1 MKLSEQIDENIKS
14 CMKKDDKLS
23 LSVLRGLKNAL
34 TNASLQTGNI
44 SAKLS
49 DDKILGIIRKQ
60 ISQREDS
67 IFQFE
72 KGNRNDLAE
81 REKSEIQILKTF
93 LPPEMSSEELD
104 KIVEEAM
111 LFVPINATSKKDFG
125 KVLQKAM
132 ELSNNNADKKLLAA
146 KINNLLN

>member
-34 TNASLQTGNI
+34 TNAALQSGNI
-44 SAKLS
+44 SAELS
-49 DDKILGIIRKQ
+49 SDKILAIIRKQ

-67 IFQFE
+67 ILQFQ
-72 KGNRNDLAE
+72 KGNRMDLAE
-81 REKSEIQILKTF
+81 KERSEILILKTF
-93 LPPEMSSEELD
+93 LPPEMSNEELD
-104 KIVEEAM
+104 RIVEKAIDH
-111 LFVPINATSKKDFG
+111 FQATSKRDFG

-132 ELSNNNADKKLLAA
+132 ELSNNSADKKSLAA
-146 KINNLLN
+146 KINNFLK

>member
-1 MKLSEQIDENIKS
+1 MKLSEQIDENIKI
-14 CMKKDDKLS
+14 CMKNDDKLS

-34 TNASLQTGNI
+34 TNASLQSGNI

-49 DDKILGIIRKQ
+49 DDQILGIIRKQ

-72 KGNRNDLAE
+72 KGNRTDLAE
-81 REKSEIQILKTF
+81 KEKSEIQILKTF
-93 LPPEMSSEELD
+93 LPPEMSNEELD
-104 KIVEEAM
+104 RILNEAM
-111 LFVPINATSKKDFG
+111 LFVNATSKKDFG

-132 ELSNNNADKKLLAA
+132 ELSNNNADKKILAA
-146 KINNLLN
+146 KINNLLK

>member
-1 MKLSEQIDENIKS
+1 MKLSEQIDENIKT
-14 CMKKDDKLS
+14 CMKGNDKLS

-34 TNASLQTGNI
+34 TNASLQSGNI
-44 SAKLS
+44 SAELS

-67 IFQFE
+67 IFQFQ
-72 KGNRNDLAE
+72 KGNRTDLAE
-81 REKSEIQILKTF
+81 KEKLEIQILKTF
-93 LPPEMSSEELD
+93 LPPEMSEEELD
-104 KIVEEAM
+104 RIVTEAM
-111 LFVPINATSKKDFG
+111 LFVNATSKKDFG

-146 KINNLLN
+146 KINNLLK